1 MWVKLLQ
8 IQRSDLRSNVT
19 VYWNQKKATVFVPSS
34 SWQAEAR
41 RWICFLSLLRQEA
54 VWNVTVSFKVIFFFF
69 FKISHVILEADA
81 QGCDFAALVWVPVM
95 PCLRG
100 TSHVYGGRLSS
111 AYGGKKIAAKA
122 FKGVT
127 LTPETFTLGR
137 RVCSPS
143 WRQSGYFILLA
154 CMYLENMSTASQK
167 TRKWCSLL
175 HQNSFTDTSSA
186 AKTHVLFMCH
196 TVHVSRWK
204 HRNKAARTV
213 TDQRAGVR
221 WRGSPLMT
229 SAGGRGCGSCSLFQ
243 TAGCWWWWWWWSPS
257 PADGNSQRSSQNT
270 SSPL

>member
-19 VYWNQKKATVFVPSS
+19 VYWNQKKATVFVSV
-34 SWQAEAR
+34 QLLTGRRAEVD
-41 RWICFLSLLRQEA
+41 LLRI
-54 VWNVTVSFKVIFFFF
+54 TVETGGCLECNRVFQGHLFYFFYQPHDSWSWCT
-69 FKISHVILEADA
+69 KLWLC
-81 QGCDFAALVWVPVM
+81 GVPVL

-111 AYGGKKIAAKA
+111 AYGGKNIAAKA

-154 CMYLENMSTASQK
+154 CMYLENMSTASPQ

-175 HQNSFTDTSSA
+175 HKNSFTDTSSA
-186 AKTHVLFMCH
+186 EKHVWCSCVTLFTCPVETSKQRRENSHRSASRGEAKGIPFDDI
-196 TVHVSRWK
+196 SRWQM
-204 HRNKAARTV
+204 V
-213 TDQRAGVR
+213 
-221 WRGSPLMT
+221 WEL
-229 SAGGRGCGSCSLFQ
+229 
-243 TAGCWWWWWWWSPS
+243 
-257 PADGNSQRSSQNT
+257 
-270 SSPL
+270 